1 MDRNSLG
8 SLRDRFGRFSNQTLD
23 GMILSSKE
31 ALERMASKKR
41 MVHQNDQAN
50 ESDIDKSPLL
60 KKVDV
65 DIYLKDERSS
75 SED

>member
-1 MDRNSLG
+1 
-8 SLRDRFGRFSNQTLD
+8 
-23 GMILSSKE
+23 MILSSKE

-50 ESDIDKSPLL
+50 ESDIDKSPPI

-75 SED
+75 SEDQSYLENELYQEDFNEIINIEA